1 MKAIMISEISDYGI
15 DGDLGKEYQKYIS
28 SPDSPPVFIEA
39 LKQRAQIWLRLR
51 AGNPAPDF
59 EAITTAGDTVR
70 LSDYFGKYLFLD
82 VWASWCKPCIAEF
95 PHSLVMML
103 DSRFKDFEFIFVNL
117 DRNQELWKQGMKQF
131 NIPDGTHLF
140 MPDDFDGEIFVQ
152 YNRTSIPR
160 YILIDPQGKIIN
172 ARAPRPSQRDKI
184 FETIS
189 DLAL

>member
-1 MKAIMISEISDYGI
+1 
-15 DGDLGKEYQKYIS
+15 
-28 SPDSPPVFIEA
+28 
-39 LKQRAQIWLRLR
+39 
-51 AGNPAPDF
+51 
-59 EAITTAGDTVR
+59 
-70 LSDYFGKYLFLD
+70 
-82 VWASWCKPCIAEF
+82 
-95 PHSLVMML
+95 MML